1 MPLPTD
7 LQNLLR
13 QYDNHEDDWRGLNNQ
28 NLLDHIQQWGWQR
41 NMHNYIHS
49 RQFATD
55 MRLFSKRMYTTALLQ
70 TSPAPDSDRILKN
83 AIKNIRRRI

>member
-7 LQNLLR
+7 LKNLLR
-13 QYDNHEDDWRGLNNQ
+13 QYDNQENNWRGRNNQ
-28 NLLDHIQQWGWQR
+28 ILLEQIQQWGQQR
-41 NMHNYIHS
+41 NMHNYIRS